1 MKFLTKTETSAI
13 RAPGAQVAYTRGL
26 CYISPHGD
34 RHIEAGIRYANG
46 RTEDSSTLLKL
57 IIQIP
62 CFNEEHT
69 LPATLADLPARI
81 EGIDSI
87 ETLIIDDG
95 STDRTVEV
103 AHALHVDHIIRN
115 THNLGLARSFQR
127 GLDACLSL
135 GADIIVNTDGD
146 NQYAGRDI
154 EKLVRPILDGKA
166 EIVIG
171 DRQTDRIAHFSGFK
185 KFLQRLGSRVVRQ
198 LSGTDIPD
206 VVSGFRA
213 ITRDAALRLNIISPF
228 SYTIEMVI
236 QAGKK
241 SMAVTHVP
249 VAVNPKTRESRLYR
263 SIPGFV
269 GRQLSSMFRMYSM
282 YEPLR
287 FFSYVGLGLLLAGA
301 IPIVR
306 FLYFYFTGDGAGH
319 VQSLILGGVLLLMG
333 FVTLVLGLLADL
345 ISFNR
350 RLTEIALEKIRRL
363 ELRGDGSDSP

>member
-1 MKFLTKTETSAI
+1 MNNSNPPI
-13 RAPGAQVAYTRGL
+13 
-26 CYISPHGD
+26 
-34 RHIEAGIRYANG
+34 
-46 RTEDSSTLLKL
+46 KL

-62 CFNEEHT
+62 CLNEEHT
-69 LPATLADLPARI
+69 LPATISDLPDHI
-81 EGIDSI
+81 DGIDII

-95 STDRTVEV
+95 STDRTIEV
-103 AHALHVDHIIRN
+103 AKELGVNHIIRN
-115 THNLGLARSFQR
+115 TNNLGLARSFQK
-127 GLDACLSL
+127 GLDACLNL

-146 NQYAGRDI
+146 NQYVGGDI
-154 EKLVRPILDGKA
+154 PKLVQPILDDTA

-171 DRQTDRIAHFSGFK
+171 DRQTDNIERFSLFK

-213 ITRDAALRLNIISPF
+213 ISRDAALKLNIISPY

-241 SMAVTHVP
+241 NMAITHVP
-249 VAVNPKTRESRLYR
+249 ISTNPQTRKSRLFK
-263 SIPGFV
+263 SIPSFV
-269 GRQLSSMFRMYSM
+269 SRQLSSMIRMYAM

-287 FFSYVGLGLLLAGA
+287 VFFTIGVMLSVIGA
-301 IPIVR
+301 LPIAR

-319 VQSLILGGVLLLMG
+319 LQSLVLGGVLLIIG
-333 FVTLVLGLLADL
+333 FITFIIGLVADL

-350 RLTEIALEKIRRL
+350 QLAEISLEKIRKI
-363 ELRGDGSDSP
+363 ELQLHRNNEEQK